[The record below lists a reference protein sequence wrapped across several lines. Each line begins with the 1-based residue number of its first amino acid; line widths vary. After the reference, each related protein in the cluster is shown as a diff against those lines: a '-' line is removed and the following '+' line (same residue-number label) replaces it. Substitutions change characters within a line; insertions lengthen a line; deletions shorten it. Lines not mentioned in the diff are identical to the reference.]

1 MKNTTQLILSICF
14 ILIANIFFAQVS
26 KQKPNIIIIISD
38 DHTSQAIGAYGA
50 KYKVTP
56 NIDKLASEGMLF
68 SNAHVTNALCGPS
81 RAVFLTGKFSHKN
94 GFKDNLSHFDASQDL
109 FVKQLQT
116 NGYQTA
122 WIGKWH
128 LEAEPQGFDF
138 WQVLIGQGHYYNPE
152 FLVKDKG
159 KQKVEGYV
167 TNIITDMSEDWLN
180 KRDKSKPFCLVV
192 GHKATHRVWLPET
205 HVLDDYTFP
214 LPDNFYDNYQNR
226 YAAQNQDMSIEK
238 TMRLGYDLKI
248 RPNEDMGG
256 DSYKRLTP
264 EQRAKFDAYYKPI
277 EEDFLKRNL
286 KGKALIEWKYQRYM
300 HDYVSTAV
308 SLDNSIGELM
318 DYLDKNGLRENT
330 VVMYTS
336 DQGFYLGEHGWFD
349 KRFMYEESF
358 KTPLII
364 RYPPMVKPGTKN
376 NDLVQNIDFAPTFL
390 DLANVPIP
398 AAIQGESLLPLL
410 QKKVTKKWRDYVYY
424 HYYEW
429 GEHSV
434 IPHFGIKT
442 KRYKLIR
449 FYQIK
454 DNWELYDLS
463 KDPKEMDNIYGKKGT
478 EKVTKMLKEKLSKAI
493 TKYED
498 KEAEKV
504 FLQPF

>member
-1 MKNTTQLILSICF
+1 MKNATRLILSTCF
-14 ILIANIFFAQVS
+14 ILMANMFFAQAS
-26 KQKPNIIIIISD
+26 KQRPNIIVIISD

-68 SNAHVTNALCGPS
+68 SNAHVTNAICGPS

-94 GFKDNLSHFDASQDL
+94 GFKDNQSHFDASQDL
-109 FVKQLQT
+109 FVKQLKT

-167 TNIITDMSEDWLN
+167 TNITTDVAEDWLN

-238 TMRLGYDLKI
+238 TMLLGYDLKI
-248 RPNEDMGG
+248 RPDDG
-256 DSYKRLTP
+256 SYNRLTP

-286 KGKALIEWKYQRYM
+286 TGKALAEWKYQRYM

-364 RYPPMVKPGTKN
+364 RYPPMVKPGAKN

-390 DLANVPIP
+390 DLANVSIP
-398 AAIQGESLLPLL
+398 AAIQGESFLPLL

-429 GEHSV
+429 GEHAV

-463 KDPKEMDNIYGKKGT
+463 KDPKEMNNIYGKKGT
-478 EKVTKMLKEKLSKAI
+478 GKATKMLKEKLSKAI

-504 FLQPF
+504 FSQPF

>member
-1 MKNTTQLILSICF
+1 MKNTTRLILSICF
-14 ILIANIFFAQVS
+14 ILMANMFFAQAS
-26 KQKPNIIIIISD
+26 KQRPNIIVIISD

-68 SNAHVTNALCGPS
+68 SNAHVTNAICGPS

-94 GFKDNLSHFDASQDL
+94 GFKDNQSHFDASQDL
-109 FVKQLQT
+109 FVKQLKT

-122 WIGKWH
+122 WVGKWH

-167 TNIITDMSEDWLN
+167 TNITTDVAEDWLN

-192 GHKATHRVWLPET
+192 GHKATHRVWLPDT

-214 LPDNFYDNYQNR
+214 LPDNFYDNYKNR

-248 RPNEDMGG
+248 RPDDG
-256 DSYKRLTP
+256 SYNRLTP

-286 KGKALIEWKYQRYM
+286 TGKALAEWKFQRYM

-364 RYPPMVKPGTKN
+364 RYPPMVKPGAKN

-390 DLANVPIP
+390 DLANVVIP
-398 AAIQGESLLPLL
+398 ATIQGESFLPLL

-429 GEHSV
+429 GEHAV

-463 KDPKEMDNIYGKKGT
+463 KDPKEMNNIYDKKGT
-478 EKVTKMLKEKLSKAI
+478 EKATKMLKEKLSKAI

-504 FLQPF
+504 FSQPF

>member
-1 MKNTTQLILSICF
+1 MKNTTRLILSISF
-14 ILIANIFFAQVS
+14 ILMVNIFFAQAS
-26 KQKPNIIIIISD
+26 KQRPNIIVIISD

-68 SNAHVTNALCGPS
+68 SNAHVTNAICGPS

-94 GFKDNLSHFDASQDL
+94 GFKDNQSHFDASQDI

-122 WIGKWH
+122 WVGKWH

-167 TNIITDMSEDWLN
+167 TNITTDVAEDWLN

-248 RPNEDMGG
+248 NPDD
-256 DSYKRLTP
+256 DSYKRLNLQ
-264 EQRAKFDAYYKPI
+264 QRAKFDAYYKPI

-286 KGKALIEWKYQRYM
+286 TGKALAEWKYQRYM

-330 VVMYTS
+330 LVMYTS

-364 RYPPMVKPGTKN
+364 RYPPTVKPGAKN
-376 NDLVQNIDFAPTFL
+376 NDLVQNLDFAPTFL
-390 DLANVPIP
+390 DLAKVSIP
-398 AAIQGESLLPLL
+398 AAIQGESFLPLL
-410 QKKVTKKWRDYVYY
+410 QKKITKKWRDYVYY

-463 KDPKEMDNIYGKKGT
+463 KDPKEMNNIYGEKGT

-498 KEAEKV
+498 KEAKKV
-504 FLQPF
+504 FLLPF